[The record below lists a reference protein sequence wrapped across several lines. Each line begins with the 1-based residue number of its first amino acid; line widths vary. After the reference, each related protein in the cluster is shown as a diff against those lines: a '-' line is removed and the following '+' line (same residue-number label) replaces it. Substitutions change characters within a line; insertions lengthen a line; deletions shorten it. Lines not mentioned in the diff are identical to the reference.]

1 MRVDLSVPARQ
12 NMLVTDLFVDFCGA
26 TSEHEGAFN
35 TSQKRESQQLPR
47 SNPLRRPSIISL
59 PMLTYTLPDL
69 LANFPWPRS
78 LSEHYKEAKAD
89 SSAWTESYHLF
100 DEEGLKGFN
109 LCDFSV

>member
-1 MRVDLSVPARQ
+1 
-12 NMLVTDLFVDFCGA
+12 
-26 TSEHEGAFN
+26 
-35 TSQKRESQQLPR
+35 
-47 SNPLRRPSIISL
+47 
-59 PMLTYTLPDL
+59 MLTYTLPDL